1 MTTAGTATT
10 QRCWWQN
17 GERHHGKGDRGKG
30 FAVSSKFWPIV
41 TVPIENEGDVVAV
54 RQRAHRVAELL
65 GFDRQDQTRI
75 ATAVSELARNAFG
88 YAGGGRAEF
97 ALDSASSPQRFVI
110 RICDTGPGIGN
121 LQTILD
127 GQYRSTSGMGLG
139 LVGARRLMDT
149 FGIDSKP
156 GKGTTIEV
164 GHKLPIRLDPWP
176 RAKLTEIVSN
186 LKKETSS
193 DPLTA
198 LREQNRE
205 LMQSL
210 DEIRRREEESKQL
223 NQELGDTNRG
233 VVALYAEL
241 DGRAEQLKQA
251 SELKTRFLSNMS
263 HEFRT
268 PLNSVLALSRLLM
281 DRIDGDLT
289 AEQERQVGYIRRSA
303 ESLLE
308 LVNDMLDLAKV
319 EAGKVDIRP
328 VRFAVTSLFGA
339 LRGALKPLLT
349 TASVELL
356 FEPAQDLPTLY
367 TDEAKVAQILRNL
380 ISNALKFTEQGE
392 VRVTARVSEDGQS
405 AVFTVRDTGIGI
417 AAEDHERI
425 FEEFSQVQ
433 TRLQKKL
440 KGTGLGLPLSRS
452 LARLLGG
459 DLTVES
465 VPGQGSIFALK
476 IPASMGETDRGSA
489 SDDSDTSK
497 RVLLIDDDET
507 FRYVLRQ
514 IVGNESQ
521 YEFVEADGGEEGL
534 KLAREKQPDVIIL
547 DLQMPTVDGFTVL
560 EQLGA
565 DERTSAIPV
574 VVSTSMTIDDTLR
587 ARLPD
592 RVRLISKN
600 AISRE
605 SVSLFLRDAVQ
616 SVAHE

>member
-1 MTTAGTATT
+1 MVTGMAA
-10 QRCWWQN
+10 
-17 GERHHGKGDRGKG
+17 
-30 FAVSSKFWPIV
+30 ASKFWPIV
-41 TVPIENEGDVVAV
+41 TMPIENEGDVVAV

-97 ALDSASSPQRFVI
+97 ALDATASPQSFVV
-110 RICDTGPGIGN
+110 RICDKGPGIAD

-127 GQYRSTSGMGLG
+127 GQYRSSSGMGLG

-149 FGIDSKP
+149 FNIDSKV
-156 GKGTTIEV
+156 GKGTTVEV
-164 GHKLPIRLDPWP
+164 GHKLPSRLEPWP
-176 RAKLTEIVSN
+176 RAKLTEIASN
-186 LKKETSS
+186 LKKEASS

-210 DEIRRREEESKQL
+210 EELRRREDESEQL

-241 DGRAEQLKQA
+241 DGRAEQLRQA

-268 PLNSVLALSRLLM
+268 PLNSVLALSRLLL
-281 DRIDGDLT
+281 DRIDGELT
-289 AEQERQVGYIRRSA
+289 PEQERQVGYIRRSA

-319 EAGKVDIRP
+319 EAGKADVKP

-339 LRGALKPLLT
+339 LRGALRPLLT
-349 TASVELL
+349 TSSVELL

-367 TDEAKVAQILRNL
+367 TDEAKVSQILRNL
-380 ISNALKFTEQGE
+380 ISNALKFTESGE
-392 VRVTARVSEDGQS
+392 VRVTARMGEDERY
-405 AVFTVRDTGIGI
+405 VIVTVRDTGIGI
-417 AAEDHERI
+417 APEDHERI
-425 FEEFSQVQ
+425 FEEFSQVH
-433 TRLQKKL
+433 TRLQRKV

-465 VPGQGSIFALK
+465 VPGQGSVFTLE
-476 IPASMGETDRGSA
+476 IPASAGEPDRES
-489 SDDSDTSK
+489 TSSLGNDGK
-497 RVLLIDDDET
+497 SVLLIDDDET

-514 IVGNESQ
+514 IVGNESR
-521 YEFVEADGGEEGL
+521 YEFLEASGGEEGL
-534 KLAREKQPDVIIL
+534 KLAREKKPDVIIL

-560 EQLGA
+560 QQLGA
-565 DERTSAIPV
+565 DQRTNAIPV

-587 ARLPD
+587 SRLPD
-592 RVRLISKN
+592 HIRLISKN

-605 SVSLFLRDAVQ
+605 SVSSFLRDAIQ
-616 SVAHE
+616 SST

>member
-1 MTTAGTATT
+1 MTAL
-10 QRCWWQN
+10 
-17 GERHHGKGDRGKG
+17 
-30 FAVSSKFWPIV
+30 SKFWPIV

-65 GFDRQDQTRI
+65 GLERQDQTRV

-97 ALDSASSPQRFVI
+97 ALDASTVPQRFVI
-110 RICDTGPGIGN
+110 RICDKGPGIAD

-127 GQYRSTSGMGLG
+127 GRYRSPSGMGLG

-149 FGIDSKP
+149 FNIDSKI
-156 GKGTTIEV
+156 GNGTTVEV
-164 GHKLPIRLDPWP
+164 GHRLPIRLQPWP
-176 RAKLTEIVSN
+176 RAKLTEIVTN
-186 LKKETSS
+186 LKQETSS

-210 DEIRRREEESKQL
+210 EELRRREEESKQL

-241 DGRAEQLKQA
+241 DGRAEQLRQA
-251 SELKTRFLSNMS
+251 SELKTRFLWNMS

-268 PLNSVLALSRLLM
+268 PLNSVLALSRLLL
-281 DRIDGDLT
+281 DRIDGELT
-289 AEQERQVGYIRRSA
+289 SEQERQVGYIKRSA

-319 EAGKVDIRP
+319 EAGKADVEP
-328 VRFAVTSLFGA
+328 MRFTVTSLFGA

-349 TASVELL
+349 TSTVELL
-356 FEPAQDLPTLY
+356 FDWAEDFPALY

-380 ISNALKFTEQGE
+380 ISNALKFTENGE
-392 VRVTARVSEDGQS
+392 VRVTARLSNDGQS
-405 AVFTVRDTGIGI
+405 VIFAVRDTGIGI
-417 AAEDHERI
+417 APEHHDRI
-425 FEEFSQVQ
+425 FEEFSQIH
-433 TRLQKKL
+433 TPLQKRV

-452 LARLLGG
+452 LAKLLGG
-459 DLTVES
+459 DLAVES
-465 VPGQGSIFALK
+465 VPGQGSVFTLE
-476 IPASMGETDRGSA
+476 IPAIMGEPDR
-489 SDDSDTSK
+489 DSLSSRGTESK
-497 RVLLIDDDET
+497 SVLLIDDDET

-514 IVGNESQ
+514 IVGNESH
-521 YEFVEADGGEEGL
+521 YDLMEADGGDEGL
-534 KLAREKQPDVIIL
+534 RLARERKPDVIIL

-560 EQLGA
+560 QQLGA

-574 VVSTSMTIDDTLR
+574 VVSTSMTIDDALR
-587 ARLPD
+587 SRLPD
-592 RVRLISKN
+592 RIRLISKN

-605 SVSLFLRDAVQ
+605 SVSSFLRDAVRG
-616 SVAHE
+616 SP

>member
-1 MTTAGTATT
+1 MTAL
-10 QRCWWQN
+10 
-17 GERHHGKGDRGKG
+17 
-30 FAVSSKFWPIV
+30 SKFWPIV

-65 GFDRQDQTRI
+65 GLERQDQTRV

-97 ALDSASSPQRFVI
+97 ALDASTVPQRFVI
-110 RICDTGPGIGN
+110 RICDKGPGIAD

-127 GQYRSTSGMGLG
+127 GRYRSPSGMGLG

-149 FGIDSKP
+149 FNIDSKI
-156 GKGTTIEV
+156 GTGTTVEV
-164 GHKLPIRLDPWP
+164 GHRLPIRLQPWP
-176 RAKLTEIVSN
+176 RAKLTEIVTN
-186 LKKETSS
+186 LKQETSS

-210 DEIRRREEESKQL
+210 EELRRREEESKQL

-241 DGRAEQLKQA
+241 DGRAEQLRQA
-251 SELKTRFLSNMS
+251 SELKTRFLWNMS

-268 PLNSVLALSRLLM
+268 PLNSVLALSRLLL
-281 DRIDGDLT
+281 DRIDGELT
-289 AEQERQVGYIRRSA
+289 SEQERQVGYIKRSA

-319 EAGKVDIRP
+319 EAGKADVEP
-328 VRFAVTSLFGA
+328 VRFTVTSLFGA

-349 TASVELL
+349 TSTVELL
-356 FEPAQDLPTLY
+356 FDWAEDVPALY

-380 ISNALKFTEQGE
+380 ISNALKFTENGE
-392 VRVTARVSEDGQS
+392 VRVTARLSNDGQS
-405 AVFTVRDTGIGI
+405 VIFAVRETGIGI
-417 AAEDHERI
+417 APEHHDRI
-425 FEEFSQVQ
+425 FEEFSQIH
-433 TRLQKKL
+433 TPLQKRV

-452 LARLLGG
+452 LAKLLGG
-459 DLTVES
+459 DLAVES
-465 VPGQGSIFALK
+465 VPGQGSVFTLE
-476 IPASMGETDRGSA
+476 IPAIMGEPDR
-489 SDDSDTSK
+489 DSLSSRGTESK
-497 RVLLIDDDET
+497 SVLLIDDDET

-514 IVGNESQ
+514 IVGNEPH
-521 YEFVEADGGEEGL
+521 YDLMEADGGDEGL
-534 KLAREKQPDVIIL
+534 RLARERKPDVIIL

-560 EQLGA
+560 QQLGA

-574 VVSTSMTIDDTLR
+574 VVSTSMTIDDALR
-587 ARLPD
+587 SRLPD
-592 RVRLISKN
+592 RIRLISKN

-605 SVSLFLRDAVQ
+605 SVSSFLRDAVRG
-616 SVAHE
+616 SP

>member
-1 MTTAGTATT
+1 MTL
-10 QRCWWQN
+10 
-17 GERHHGKGDRGKG
+17 
-30 FAVSSKFWPIV
+30 SSKLWPIV

-54 RQRAHRVAELL
+54 RQRAHRLADLL

-75 ATAVSELARNAFG
+75 ATAVSELARNAYG

-97 ALDSASSPQRFVI
+97 VLDAGSAPQRFVV
-110 RICDTGPGIGN
+110 RICDKGPGIEN
-121 LQTILD
+121 LQVILD
-127 GQYRSTSGMGLG
+127 GQYRSQSGMGLG

-149 FGIDSKP
+149 FSIDSKP
-156 GKGTTIEV
+156 GKGTTVEV
-164 GHKLPIRLDPWP
+164 GHRLPSRLEPWP
-176 RAKLTEIVSN
+176 RAKLADIASS

-210 DEIRRREEESKQL
+210 EELRRREEESKEL

-241 DGRAEQLKQA
+241 DGRAEQLRQA

-268 PLNSVLALSRLLM
+268 PLNSVLALSRLLL
-281 DRIDGDLT
+281 DRIDGELS

-319 EAGKVDIRP
+319 EAGKAEVKP

-349 TASVELL
+349 SASVELL
-356 FEPAQDLPTLY
+356 FEPSQDLPALY

-380 ISNALKFTEQGE
+380 ISNALKFTEEGE
-392 VRVTARVSEDGQS
+392 VRVTARPSEDGGS
-405 AVFTVRDTGIGI
+405 IIFAVRDTGIGI
-417 AAEDHERI
+417 APEHHERI
-425 FEEFSQVQ
+425 FEEFSQVD
-433 TRLQKKL
+433 TKLQRRV

-459 DLTVES
+459 DLTVAS
-465 VPGQGSIFALK
+465 SSGQGSVFSLN
-476 IPASMGETDRGSA
+476 IPAYLGSPDREILSAPGHGSK
-489 SDDSDTSK
+489 S
-497 RVLLIDDDET
+497 VLLIDDDET
-507 FRYVLRQ
+507 FRYVMRQ
-514 IVGNESQ
+514 IVGNESR
-521 YEFVEADGGEEGL
+521 YEFIEADGGEEGL
-534 KLAREKQPDVIIL
+534 RLAREKQPDVIIL
-547 DLQMPTVDGFTVL
+547 DLQMPAVDGFTVL
-560 EQLGA
+560 QQLAG
-565 DERTSAIPV
+565 DERTSIIPV
-574 VVSTSMTIDDTLR
+574 VVSTSMTVDDVLR
-587 ARLPD
+587 SRLPEH
-592 RVRLISKN
+592 VRLISKN
-600 AISRE
+600 SISRE
-605 SVSLFLRDAVQ
+605 SVSSFLRDAVQ
-616 SVAHE
+616 GAP

>member
-1 MTTAGTATT
+1 MVIAMAMSP
-10 QRCWWQN
+10 
-17 GERHHGKGDRGKG
+17 KM
-30 FAVSSKFWPIV
+30 AVSSKFWPIV

-97 ALDSASSPQRFVI
+97 ALDATTVPQRFVV
-110 RICDTGPGIGN
+110 RICDQGPGIAN

-127 GQYRSTSGMGLG
+127 GQYRSASGMGLG

-149 FGIDSKP
+149 FRLDSKP
-156 GKGTTIEV
+156 GKGTTVEV
-164 GHKLPIRLDPWP
+164 GHKLPVRLDPWP
-176 RAKLTEIVSN
+176 RAKLTEIVFH

-193 DPLTA
+193 DPLTV

-210 DEIRRREEESKQL
+210 EELRRREEESQQL

-241 DGRAEQLKQA
+241 DGRAEQLRQA

-268 PLNSVLALSRLLM
+268 PLNSVLALSRLLL

-289 AEQERQVGYIRRSA
+289 SEQERQVGYIRRSA

-319 EAGKVDIRP
+319 EAGKAEVKP
-328 VRFAVTSLFGA
+328 VRFAVTNLFGA

-349 TASVELL
+349 TSSIELL
-356 FEPAQDLPTLY
+356 FEPVQDLPPLY
-367 TDEAKVAQILRNL
+367 TDEAKIAQILRNL
-380 ISNALKFTEQGE
+380 ISNALKFTEGGE
-392 VRVTARVSEDGQS
+392 VRVTARLGDDDRWVIF
-405 AVFTVRDTGIGI
+405 VVRDTGIGI
-417 AAEDHERI
+417 ASEDHERI

-433 TRLQKKL
+433 TRLQRKV

-459 DLTVES
+459 DLTVQS
-465 VPGQGSIFALK
+465 VPGQGSVFTLK
-476 IPASMGETDRGSA
+476 VPTSIGEPDRGSLA
-489 SDDSDTSK
+489 LQGDITK

-514 IVGNESQ
+514 IVGNESN
-521 YEFVEADGGEEGL
+521 YEFMEADGGEEGL
-534 KLAREKQPDVIIL
+534 KLAREKKPDVIIL

-560 EQLGA
+560 QQLGS
-565 DERTSAIPV
+565 DERTNAIPV
-574 VVSTSMTIDDTLR
+574 VVSTSMTIDSSLR
-587 ARLPD
+587 SRLPEHI
-592 RVRLISKN
+592 RLISKN
-600 AISRE
+600 VISRE

-616 SVAHE
+616 AHE